1 MNTRLTSS
9 LSLIACLLLVPLAI
23 AGEGAKPKKGTVRAE
38 DGVTIVYEE
47 RGKGD
52 TTLILLH
59 GWCGDR
65 EFWKH
70 QADAFAN
77 DYRIVALDQAGHG
90 ESGKNRQTWTVNGLA
105 GDVEAVTKALDL
117 RRVILVGHS
126 MGGPISLLAAKR
138 MPGKVVAVIGV
149 DTLPNAE
156 FKMPE
161 EVTKKFVAGFET
173 DFKGTMRSAMDGM
186 VPEKI
191 DPELKKWIVTKAEA
205 QDPKMALALIR
216 DLSAVDNK
224 TLLKEAKVPVRCI
237 NSGGGFKFF
246 TPTDVSVNKKY
257 ADFDVVTMDEIGH
270 FPMLERPDEFNQ
282 KLRNVL
288 KEFAAKK

>member
-1 MNTRLTSS
+1 MNVRITRS

-38 DGVTIVYEE
+38 DGVNIVYEE

-52 TTLILLH
+52 TTLLLLH

-77 DYRIVALDQAGHG
+77 EYRIVALDQAGHG

-117 RRVILVGHS
+117 KRVILVGHS
-126 MGGPISLLAAKR
+126 MGGPVSLLAAKR
-138 MPGKVVAVIGV
+138 MPGKVVAIIGV

-156 FKMPE
+156 YKMPE
-161 EVTKKFVAGFET
+161 EVTKKFLAGFET
-173 DFKGTMRSAMDGM
+173 DFKGTMRSAMEGM
-186 VPEKI
+186 VHEKI
-191 DPELKKWIVTKAEA
+191 DPELKKWIVAKAEV

-216 DLSAVDNK
+216 DLSALDNK